1 MTRGKEP
8 ITRGPDGLLPAQREY
23 LQKYAETG
31 TEAEARRVLGLSNR
45 RIARWHR
52 EEEAFR
58 KAYDETIGS
67 VHEAVAQ
74 RLKGVEEE
82 LPDAIRRLMH
92 GVKPIPVKCPGCG
105 EKFTVDVENQTVQAR
120 IVEMMMKAQGHLK
133 DVRRLEGEAII
144 THLTLG
150 QRMALSMHNAGKEI
164 SEQSRRDLLNLGLIE
179 EEVPP
184 LTGPDVVEGEA
195 HEVDPQE
202 DD

>member
-1 MTRGKEP
+1 M
-8 ITRGPDGLLPAQREY
+8 PAQREY

-31 TEAEARRVLGLSNR
+31 TEAEARQALGLSNR

-133 DVRRLEGEAII
+133 DVRRLEGEALI

-150 QRMALSMHNAGKEI
+150 QRMALSLHNLGKEI
-164 SEQSRRDLLNLGLIE
+164 SAQSRRDLINLRLIE
-179 EEVPP
+179 EEVRPP
-184 LTGPDVVEGEA
+184 DDPNVVEGEVR
-195 HEVDPQE
+195 EVDAE
-202 DD
+202 KEESDDDSR